1 MNCSILCDT
10 KFSIFFRIILIAVVI
25 VTRLPAPLLL
35 RLRYNS
41 PLPVVAPDTEAHG
54 PGTPLCQRTV
64 GTGCK
69 KLTLN

>member
-1 MNCSILCDT
+1 M
-10 KFSIFFRIILIAVVI
+10 AAVI
-25 VTRLPAPLLL
+25 VTRLPAPLFL